1 VALHS
6 GLIDLSEF
14 GRDLVECWLVAVLR
28 GRDGR
33 WI

>member
-6 GLIDLSEF
+6 GLTDPSEF
-14 GRDLVECWLVAVLR
+14 GRDLVACWLVSELR